1 MEKIQNRVAIT
12 GMGALCGLGHDL
24 NTVWKNIIEGK
35 PGISKMENSPCDF
48 ESFPVKIAGEVK
60 NFKIDEGLLSE
71 KDNERYDQFIAFAL
85 HSAHEAYKH
94 SGLLDNTPY
103 PSEKIGSIIG
113 TGMGGMPYME
123 KNYET
128 FKAKG
133 YRRVSPFFI
142 PAIIPNM
149 APGIISLKL
158 GIKGVN
164 YSINSACASAGH
176 AITAAAQEIM
186 LGRQDAMVTGGVE
199 SCLSNLPISGFINM
213 KALSKT
219 EDPNTASK
227 PFDKDRNGFVIGE
240 GAGILVLENLE
251 KAKARG
257 ATIYAELVGFG
268 STSDAHHITAPHPE
282 GEGAGRCI
290 ELAINDAGID
300 PEDIGYVNAHG
311 TSTPLGDQ
319 AETKALKN
327 TFGRHAKNLKVS
339 STKSMT
345 GHLLGAAG
353 GIETIFCAM
362 ALHEGIIPPTINL
375 NNPDPECDLD
385 YVANTAQKEQV
396 EYALNNSFG
405 FGGTNSSLIL
415 KRYNP

>member
-1 MEKIQNRVAIT
+1 MDKIQNRVAIT

-35 PGISKMENSPCDF
+35 PGISKMETSPCDF

-60 NFKIDEGLLSE
+60 NFKIDESLLSE
-71 KDNERYDQFIAFAL
+71 KENERYDQFIAFAL
-85 HSAHEAYKH
+85 HSAQEAYKH
-94 SGLLDNTPY
+94 SGLLDNPAY
-103 PSEKIGSIIG
+103 PSEKVGSIIG

-123 KNYET
+123 KNYES
-128 FKAKG
+128 FKNKG
-133 YRRVSPFFI
+133 FRRVSPFFV

-158 GIKGVN
+158 GVKGVN
-164 YSINSACASAGH
+164 YSVNSACASAGH

-186 LGRQDAMVTGGVE
+186 LGRQDAMITGGVE

-213 KALSKT
+213 KALSRT
-219 EDPNTASK
+219 EDPETASR
-227 PFDKDRNGFVIGE
+227 PFDKSRNGFVIGE

-290 ELAINDAGID
+290 DQALNDAGLN

-311 TSTPLGDQ
+311 TSTPLGDL
-319 AETKALKN
+319 AETKAIKK

-362 ALHEGIIPPTINL
+362 ALYEGIIPPTINL

-385 YVANTAQKEQV
+385 YVANTARKEQV